1 MNQAELN
8 QIENEPLERFQLE
21 EMVDHWLYEI
31 EKKAKKTIK
40 AAENTDVAPLDED
53 DIKMI
58 LMSHTT
64 RMHKIAKSNAQR
76 SNALDDLI
84 IANNLHR

>member
-1 MNQAELN
+1 MN
-8 QIENEPLERFQLE
+8 QIEDEPLERFQLE
-21 EMVDHWLYEI
+21 EIVDHWLYEI

-53 DIKMI
+53 DIKII

-64 RMHKIAKSNAQR
+64 RMLKIAEFNAQR

>member
-1 MNQAELN
+1 MN
-8 QIENEPLERFQLE
+8 QIEDEPLERFQLE
-21 EMVDHWLYEI
+21 EIVDHWLYEI

-53 DIKMI
+53 DIKII
-58 LMSHTT
+58 LMSHAT
-64 RMHKIAKSNAQR
+64 RMIKMTDVGAKR
-76 SNALDDLI
+76 SNDLDDLI